1 VQAAKLLKTPSWLG
15 LILALLAFS
24 AGALAVG
31 WRLDQRRLDC
41 YRDFADEQLIADPKC
56 ERTGLF

>member
-1 VQAAKLLKTPSWLG
+1 VRPPEFPKRARWLG

-31 WRLDQRRLDC
+31 WRLDQRRLEC
-41 YRDFADEQLIADPKC
+41 YREFADEQLVADSKC